1 MQQDPPID
9 LCYEIIETGN
19 AYRVFLE
26 RLWAA
31 LKKAK
36 KLQIQYLKTK
46 THLETLKGNLQ
57 SEHMHMQ
64 FPSLVN
70 NLAVIVATAEV
81 SRLELLWINA
91 KSDVR
96 ANRDAVLLGKKI
108 LRSLRVF
115 LKASDISA

>member
-1 MQQDPPID
+1 MQQELPID
-9 LCYEIIETGN
+9 LCYEIIETER
-19 AYRVFLE
+19 AYLIFL
-26 RLWAA
+26 RLLWAA
-31 LKKAK
+31 LKNEQKRRK
-36 KLQIQYLKTK
+36 QYLKTK

-57 SEHMHMQ
+57 SEHMQ

-70 NLAVIVATAEV
+70 NQAVIVATAEV
-81 SRLELLWINA
+81 SRLEPLWINA

-108 LRSLRVF
+108 LRSLRVC

>member
-1 MQQDPPID
+1 
-9 LCYEIIETGN
+9 
-19 AYRVFLE
+19 
-26 RLWAA
+26 LWAA
-31 LKKAK
+31 LKNAK
-36 KLQIQYLKTK
+36 KLQRQYLKTK
-46 THLETLKGNLQ
+46 TLLETLKRNLQ
-57 SEHMHMQ
+57 SEHVHMQ

-91 KSDVR
+91 KLDVR

-108 LRSLRVF
+108 LKSLRVF